1 LTENHHAICKI
12 HYKGDDLMT
21 TADIIEGIVAK
32 KAEIQMT
39 SQQLS
44 DASGVPKSTVD
55 RILRGDTPN
64 PSMQTI
70 LDLAAAVGYS
80 FGNHPQPEP
89 AVHHAAGIKDPM
101 VLQIISIYES
111 RGKSYEER
119 IKRNTAHFNMLL
131 SEKNRW
137 IKLSLT
143 LNIILVIFICAVLLY
158 DATHPDVGWIRDQLE
173 SFQSSGI
180 RDAFWQLRDFCSGL
194 FIQNFCSIK

>member
-1 LTENHHAICKI
+1 
-12 HYKGDDLMT
+12 MT
-21 TADIIEGIVAK
+21 TADIIEGIVARK
-32 KAEIQMT
+32 VEIQMT

-44 DASGVPKSTVD
+44 DASGVPKSTID

-80 FGNHPQPEP
+80 FGNHPQLEP
-89 AVHHAAGIKDPM
+89 AVHNAAGIKDPLI
-101 VLQIISIYES
+101 LQIISVYED
-111 RGKSYEER
+111 RVRSYEER

-194 FIQNFCSIK
+194 FI